1 MNNRTMKLRVAV
13 MSAMLLAASAA
24 AADDTRGTRDEQAAC
39 RGDSRRFCRSVDPD
53 SGTHGILTCL
63 KQNRSKLS
71 RACRG
76 LLESHG
82 Q

>member
-1 MNNRTMKLRVAV
+1 MKIRMAF
-13 MSAMLLAASAA
+13 MSAILVASTWAAFAE
-24 AADDTRGTRDEQAAC
+24 DHRGTREEQAAC
-39 RGDSRRFCRSVDPD
+39 RADSRRFCRTVDPE

-76 LLESHG
+76 VLESHG

>member
-1 MNNRTMKLRVAV
+1 MKIRMAF
-13 MSAMLLAASAA
+13 MSAILVASTSAA
-24 AADDTRGTRDEQAAC
+24 FAEDHRGTRDEQAAC
-39 RGDSRRFCRSVDPD
+39 RADSRRFCRTVDPE

-76 LLESHG
+76 VLESHG

>member
-1 MNNRTMKLRVAV
+1 MMLRMTFLSAVLVA
-13 MSAMLLAASAA
+13 ATSAA
-24 AADDTRGTRDEQAAC
+24 LANETPGGTRDDQAAC
-39 RGDSRRFCRSVDPD
+39 RADSRRFCRTVDPE
-53 SGTHGILTCL
+53 SGTFGILTCL

-76 LLESHG
+76 VLESHG

>member
-1 MNNRTMKLRVAV
+1 MKIRMALLSTALVAT
-13 MSAMLLAASAA
+13 ASAA
-24 AADDTRGTRDEQAAC
+24 FATETRGTREEQAAC
-39 RGDSRRFCRSVDPD
+39 RGDSRRFCRTVDPD
-53 SGTHGILTCL
+53 TGTHGILMCL

>member
-1 MNNRTMKLRVAV
+1 MKFRVAF
-13 MSAMLLAASAA
+13 MSAMLLAASSAA
-24 AADDTRGTRDEQAAC
+24 FAETERGTREEQAAC
-39 RGDSRRFCRSVDPD
+39 RADSRRFCRTVDPET
-53 SGTHGILTCL
+53 GNHGILTCL

>member
-1 MNNRTMKLRVAV
+1 MKIRMVF
-13 MSAMLLAASAA
+13 MSAILAAITSAA
-24 AADDTRGTRDEQAAC
+24 FAEDHRGTREEQAAC
-39 RGDSRRFCRSVDPD
+39 RADSRRFCRAVDPEN
-53 SGTHGILTCL
+53 GTHGILTCL

-76 LLESHG
+76 VLESHG